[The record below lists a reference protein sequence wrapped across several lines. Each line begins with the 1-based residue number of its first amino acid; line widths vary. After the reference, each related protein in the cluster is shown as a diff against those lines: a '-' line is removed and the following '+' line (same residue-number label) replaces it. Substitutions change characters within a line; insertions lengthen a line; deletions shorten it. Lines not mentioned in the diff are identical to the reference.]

1 MEDETPGI
9 EADKK
14 INKESNGMNQMDNA
28 AAELKNANDNDSN
41 RDQAKVTVNRRSFK
55 VADIPYQ
62 VMSKICPKL
71 NIKDNISFRDYRL
84 LGEKMGIAKD
94 IIKNLEQLEKNPT
107 YSLLEH
113 WSTRREATVER
124 LIKFLREDDMAR
136 DDVATILEEWLEKQ
150 ISNK

>member
-9 EADKK
+9 EANKK
-14 INKESNGMNQMDNA
+14 INQESSGMNQMDNA

-55 VADIPYQ
+55 VANIPYS
-62 VMSKICPKL
+62 VWRDICLIL
-71 NIKDNISFRDYRL
+71 NDKDNLTFRDYRL
-84 LGEKMGIAKD
+84 LGEKMGFRKD
-94 IIKNLEQLEKNPT
+94 IIRNLKQYENPTDRLLEQ
-107 YSLLEH
+107 
-113 WSTRREATVER
+113 WSFGPEATVER

-136 DDVATILEEWLEKQ
+136 YDVATILEEWLEKQ

>member
-55 VADIPYQ
+55 VADIPYP
-62 VMSKICPKL
+62 VWSEICLKL
-71 NIKDNISFRDYRL
+71 NEKDNLSFRDYRS
-84 LGEKMGIAKD
+84 LGEKMGFRKD
-94 IIKNLEQLEKNPT
+94 IINNLKQYENPT
-107 YSLLEH
+107 DRLLRQ
-113 WSTRREATVER
+113 WSFGPEATVER
-124 LIKFLREDDMAR
+124 LIKFLREDDLAR
-136 DDVATILEEWLEKQ
+136 YDVATILEEWLEKE

>member
-62 VMSKICPKL
+62 VWSKICLKL
-71 NIKDNISFRDYRL
+71 NKKDNLSFRDYRS
-84 LGEKMGIAKD
+84 LGEKMGFDKD
-94 IIKNLEQLEKNPT
+94 IIKNLKQTENPT
-107 YSLLEH
+107 DRLLEQ
-113 WSTRREATVER
+113 WSFGPEATVER
-124 LIKFLREDDMAR
+124 LIKILREDDVAR
-136 DDVATILEEWLEKQ
+136 YDVATILEEWLEKQ

>member
-1 MEDETPGI
+1 MEDEKPGI
-9 EADKK
+9 EANKK
-14 INKESNGMNQMDNA
+14 TNKESSGMNQMDNA
-28 AAELKNANDNDSN
+28 AAGLKNANDNDSN

-55 VADIPYQ
+55 VADIPYR

-71 NIKDNISFRDYRL
+71 NIKHNISFRDYRL

-113 WSTRREATVER
+113 WSTVREATVER
-124 LIKFLREDDMAR
+124 LIKFLREDDLAR
-136 DDVATILEEWLEKQ
+136 YDVATILEEWLEKQ